1 MSKDRARARAQREAL
16 ALASARSRVQ
26 AAQRTE
32 ARTGDRQRR
41 RSGRQELWRRMRLWQ
56 NGPGSGRNRERWSA
70 LVVGVLVALLLTYLL
85 TSSWTAVL
93 AGLLVTVIAIP
104 ALIALV
110 SDRSSR

>member
-16 ALASARSRVQ
+16 ALVNARDRAE

-32 ARTGDRQRR
+32 ARTSDRQRR
-41 RSGRQELWRRMRLWQ
+41 RSTRQQLWRRMRLWQ
-56 NGPGSGRNRERWSA
+56 NGPGTGRNRERWSA

-104 ALIALV
+104 ALIAVV